1 MRWRLPPPF
10 AWLGWLGLGGL
21 SLMRYARGPQTR
33 PRWLMHFGVADLIFL
48 LMITAGLAWVVV
60 LFFRQGA

>member
-1 MRWRLPPPF
+1 
-10 AWLGWLGLGGL
+10 
-21 SLMRYARGPQTR
+21 
-33 PRWLMHFGVADLIFL
+33 MHFGVADLIFL